1 MGKTSSLT
9 SRKEISW
16 GITLVFW
23 WVVGNPT
30 QIPQSIALI
39 LAIHFSGHFAYLSFL
54 LFLQFNF
61 HPSLFQ
67 KPENDF
73 SNGRHLAL
81 GNGEDKNSCSC
92 PLASGCDSSNIE
104 AECNSCSG
112 CVVPALRMA
121 KRWLSPLMHR
131 VFGCCSSLGSK
142 TLSKALVFV
151 EATSVSVFKFPY
163 EDSIIYNVGTWVW
176 KQWGCG
182 RYVLRQ
188 QDSSIISWNFKYRG
202 IMLYGQHSLEMVGV
216 TEIINLEIICFWIL
230 FSLVLL
236 ILL

>member
-16 GITLVFW
+16 GITLMFW

-39 LAIHFSGHFAYLSFL
+39 LAIHFSGHFAYLSFCC
-54 LFLQFNF
+54 F
-61 HPSLFQ
+61 
-67 KPENDF
+67 
-73 SNGRHLAL
+73 
-81 GNGEDKNSCSC
+81 
-92 PLASGCDSSNIE
+92 
-104 AECNSCSG
+104 CNSTSIFLCFRSLKMIFPMEG
-112 CVVPALRMA
+112 TGFGKWEKTKTHAALSFGFWMWLQQYWGWVQLLLRLCGSSTENG
-121 KRWLSPLMHR
+121 KGWLSPLMHR

-163 EDSIIYNVGTWVW
+163 EDSIVYNVGTWVFG

-188 QDSSIISWNFKYRG
+188 PRQQHNLLKFQVQRNYVIWATQSRNGRCYWNY
-202 IMLYGQHSLEMVGV
+202 
-216 TEIINLEIICFWIL
+216 
-230 FSLVLL
+230 
-236 ILL
+236 